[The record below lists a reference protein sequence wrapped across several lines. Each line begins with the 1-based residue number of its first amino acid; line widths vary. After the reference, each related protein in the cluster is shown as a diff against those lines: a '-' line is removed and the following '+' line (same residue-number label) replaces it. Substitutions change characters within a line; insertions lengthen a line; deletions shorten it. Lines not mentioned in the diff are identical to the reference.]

1 VPRPFILAQ
10 LSDFHLGERPR
21 DGIDPE
27 GCARAVV
34 AALMALPNPIDALL
48 ISGDLAEHAKR
59 KEYRLA
65 REIVEPLE
73 VPVFVLPGN
82 HDDRKKMRQ
91 AFAIP
96 GAGREPI
103 DYAVD
108 LGPLRLVVID
118 STIPGEDRGDFLPTQ
133 LDWLEATLAAAPTQP
148 TIVAMHQPPLATA
161 IADWDG
167 VIMTPADRAALAT
180 VVARHPQVKAIVGGH
195 LHRLAT
201 SALAGRPVL
210 AAPPTYLHAH
220 PDFEAETV
228 RLRGGPPGFVLHAL
242 LGDELSSQV
251 ELVEPRRDARGS

>member
-10 LSDFHLGERPR
+10 LSDFHLGEKPR

-27 GCARAVV
+27 RCARAVV
-34 AALMALPNPIDALL
+34 AALAALPNRIDALL

-59 KEYRLA
+59 KEYALA
-65 REIVEPLE
+65 QEIVAPLG
-73 VPVFVLPGN
+73 VPVHVLPGN
-82 HDDRKKMRQ
+82 HDDRKKMRA
-91 AFAIP
+91 AFELP
-96 GAGREPI
+96 GEGDAPI

-108 LGPLRLVVID
+108 LGPLRLVVVD
-118 STIPGEDRGDFLPTQ
+118 STIPGEDRGDFTPAQ
-133 LDWLEATLAAAPTQP
+133 LAWLDDTLAAAPRQP
-148 TIVAMHQPPLATA
+148 TIIAMHQPPLVTA

-167 VIMTPADRAALAT
+167 VIMSPADRAALAR
-180 VVARHPQVKAIVGGH
+180 ALAPHPQVRAIVGGH

-201 SALAGRPVL
+201 AALAGRPVL

-251 ELVEPRRDARGS
+251 ELVPLG